1 MKVLCHYAASR
12 DFERRFA
19 DLAPAGM
26 ELAVCAVEDLDRYH
40 RLIVDT
46 DVLWHVLLPLS
57 AEMIEAGRSLRLIQK
72 IGIGVNTIDLDAARR
87 RGIPVCNMPGTNTQA
102 VAEATLLLMLG
113 ALRRAAQVDRTTR
126 AGDGWALQTAL
137 QDECGEVAGRTVGLI
152 GFGAVAQRLAP
163 VLSAMGARVLY
174 VSRTPK
180 PDVEG
185 ERVPL
190 ERLLAE
196 SDVVSLHLPI
206 TPETEHVI
214 DAAAIARMK
223 PGVVIVNTAR
233 GGLIDEPEL
242 VAALRDGRIAAAGL
256 DVYEAE
262 PAPATN
268 PLFAMDNVVV
278 APHLAWLTRETI
290 ERSLAVALENCRRL
304 AAGEALLHRVL

>member
-1 MKVLCHYAASR
+1 MRVLCHYAASR
-12 DFERRFA
+12 GFERRFA
-19 DLAPAGM
+19 ERAPDGV
-26 ELAVCAVEDLDRYH
+26 ELTVCPVEDLDGYH
-40 RLIVDT
+40 RLIVET

-57 AEMIEAGRSLRLIQK
+57 AEMIEAGPSLRLIQK
-72 IGIGVNTIDLDAARR
+72 IGVGVNTIDLDAARR
-87 RGIPVCNMPGTNTQA
+87 RGIAVCNMPGTNTRA

-113 ALRRAAQVDRTTR
+113 ALRRAAKVDRTTR
-126 AGDGWALQTAL
+126 LGHGWALQTAL
-137 QDECGEVAGRTVGLI
+137 QDDCGEVAGRTVGLV
-152 GFGAVAQRLAP
+152 GFGAVGQTLAP
-163 VLSAMGARVLY
+163 VLAAMGARVLY

-180 PDVEG
+180 PDAVG

-206 TPETEHVI
+206 TPETEHLI
-214 DAAAIARMK
+214 DAAAIERMK
-223 PGVVIVNTAR
+223 PGAVIVNTAR

-268 PLFAMDNVVV
+268 PLFALDNVFV

-290 ERSLAVALENCRRL
+290 ERSLTVALENCRRL
-304 AAGEALLHRVL
+304 ADGDELLHRVV

>member
-19 DLAPAGM
+19 DLSPNGV
-26 ELAVCAVEDLDRYH
+26 ELAICPVEDLERYH
-40 RLIVDT
+40 RLIIDT

-57 AEMIEAGRSLRLIQK
+57 AEMIEAGTSLRLIQK

-102 VAEATLLLMLG
+102 VAEAALLLMLG
-113 ALRRAAQVDRTTR
+113 ALRRAAEVDRTTR
-126 AGDGWALQTAL
+126 AGNGWALQTAL
-137 QDECGEVAGRTVGLI
+137 QDDCGEVAGRTVGLV

-163 VLSAMGARVLY
+163 VLTAMGARVLY

-180 PDVEG
+180 PKAVG
-185 ERVPL
+185 ERAPL
-190 ERLLAE
+190 DRLLSE
-196 SDVVSLHLPI
+196 SDIVSLHLPI
-206 TPETEHVI
+206 TPETEHLI
-214 DAAAIARMK
+214 DAAAIGRMK
-223 PGVVIVNTAR
+223 PGAVIVNTAR
-233 GGLIDEPEL
+233 GGLIDETEL

-268 PLFAMDNVVV
+268 PLFAMDNVIV

-304 AAGEALLHRVL
+304 AAGDELLHRVV

>member
-19 DLAPAGM
+19 ERAPDDV
-26 ELAVCAVEDLDRYH
+26 ELAVCQVEDLDGYH

-57 AEMIEAGRSLRLIQK
+57 AAMIEAGPSLRLIQK
-72 IGIGVNTIDLDAARR
+72 IGVGVNTIDLDAARR
-87 RGIPVCNMPGTNTQA
+87 RGIAVCNMPGTNTQA

-126 AGDGWALQTAL
+126 SGRGWALQTEL
-137 QDECGEVAGRTVGLI
+137 QDDCGEVAGRTVGLI
-152 GFGAVAQRLAP
+152 GFGAVAQTLAP
-163 VLSAMGARVLY
+163 VLAAMGARVLY
-174 VSRTPK
+174 VSRTPR
-180 PDVEG
+180 PDGVG

-190 ERLLAE
+190 DRLLAE
-196 SDVVSLHLPI
+196 SDIVSLHLPI
-206 TPETEHVI
+206 TPETEHLI
-214 DAAAIARMK
+214 DAAAIERMK
-223 PGVVIVNTAR
+223 PGAVIVNTAR
-233 GGLIDEPEL
+233 GGLIDEAEL

-268 PLFAMDNVVV
+268 PLFAMDNVIV

-290 ERSLAVALENCRRL
+290 ERSLTVALENCRRL
-304 AAGEALLHRVL
+304 AAGDELLHRVV